1 MSTLHLSREVKV
13 YVQWDAQIWEI
24 PVLDGFSFSQST
36 NTSEVTLKEM
46 ANSSN
51 VSRRG
56 RKIFNDSLSPAEWS
70 FSTYARPYID
80 STKHHAIE
88 EVLWAMMVG
97 APVSAYDVSADWST
111 ASGTAASLVT
121 GTSDLQISFASSN
134 VLTMPTAA
142 IYFKLPGNDGSGS
155 GDIWYKLDKAA
166 INECGLEFAID
177 GITTINWSGMAS
189 TLAEVATAN
198 IPDVSTLEIASSKLE
213 LTSNFIRNRLT
224 QLTLS
229 SEDGLPLLA
238 APNGY
243 SLVLTG
249 GSVTISN
256 NVEHVTPASLGI
268 VNVPLDHTL
277 GTRTVSG
284 SFTCYLDNAGTAS
297 ADLFEDL
304 QSNSS
309 NVANSF
315 DLKFLVGG
323 SSAPNMEVH
332 CAKAMLEIPSHS
344 VEDVISMEVNFH
356 GMGTDIA
363 ATNEVTVKYIGA

>member
-36 NTSEVTLKEM
+36 NTSEVSLKEM
-46 ANSSN
+46 ANSTN

-97 APVSAYDVSADWST
+97 APLSAYDSEPDWST
-111 ASGTAASLVT
+111 ASGTTASLVT
-121 GTSDLQISFASSN
+121 STSNLQVSFASSN

-142 IYFKLPGNDGSGS
+142 IYFKLPGNDGSGT

-166 INECGLEFAID
+166 VNECGLEFDID

-189 TLAEVATAN
+189 TLEECSAPT
-198 IPDVSTLEIASSKLE
+198 VSTLEIPAGKLA

-229 SEDGLPLLA
+229 SADGAPLLA
-238 APNGY
+238 AGAGGY

-249 GSVTISN
+249 GSITISN

-284 SFTCYLDNAGTAS
+284 SFTCYLDNGGTSS

-304 QSNSS
+304 QSNSG

-323 SSAPNMEVH
+323 SNAPNMEVH

-363 ATNEVTVKYIGA
+363 ATDEVTIKYIGA

>member
-13 YVQWDAQIWEI
+13 YVQWDAQFWEI

-36 NTSEVTLKEM
+36 NTSEVSLKEM
-46 ANSSN
+46 ANSTN

-80 STKHHAIE
+80 STKHHAVE

-97 APVSAYDVSADWST
+97 APLAAFADPDWATVSST
-111 ASGTAASLVT
+111 PASLVT

-142 IYFKLPGNDGSGS
+142 IYFKLPGNNASAG

-166 INECGLEFAID
+166 VNECGLEFDID

-189 TLAEVATAN
+189 TLAECTA
-198 IPDVSTLEIASSKLE
+198 PDVSTLEIPAAKLA
-213 LTSNFIRNRLT
+213 LTTNFIRNRLT

-229 SEDGLPLLA
+229 SEDGDGALIGSSA
-238 APNGY
+238 GGY
-243 SLVLTG
+243 NLVLTG
-249 GSVTISN
+249 GNITISN

-284 SFTCYLDNAGTAS
+284 SFTCYLDNGGTSS

-304 QSNSS
+304 QSESG

-323 SSAPNMEVH
+323 STAPKMEVH

-344 VEDVISMEVNFH
+344 VEDVISMEVAFH

-363 ATNEVTVKYIGA
+363 ATDEVTIKYIGA

>member
-70 FSTYARPYID
+70 FSTYARPYKD
-80 STKHHAIE
+80 STKHHAVE

-97 APVSAYDVSADWST
+97 APVSAYDDAADWST
-111 ASGTAASLVT
+111 ASGTTASLVT

-142 IYFKLPGNDGSGS
+142 IYFKLPGNDGSGG

-166 INECGLEFAID
+166 INECGLEFDID

-189 TLAEVATAN
+189 TLTECAAPT
-198 IPDVSTLEIASSKLE
+198 VSTLEIAASKLQ
-213 LTSNFIRNRLT
+213 LTTNFIRNRLT

-229 SEDGLPLLA
+229 SADGAPLLA
-238 APNGY
+238 GSGY
-243 SLVLTG
+243 DSLVLTG
-249 GSVTISN
+249 GSITISN

-284 SFTCYLDNAGTAS
+284 SFTCYLDNSDTSS

-304 QSNSS
+304 QNNTS
-309 NVANSF
+309 NVSNSF